1 MYQVVFKMKDIF
13 TGWSREVS
21 TLEEAKNIAKKISL
35 DTNYYVYIYNGDNVE
50 YFCKNGE
57 IEKNNS

>member
-1 MYQVVFKMKDIF
+1 MKDIF